1 MATQPRREFLNSST
15 KRSKPVNFLAE
26 LKRRKV
32 YRASVTYIAIAFIAL
47 QIIDL
52 LIPTTNLPAWAD
64 ELLLAIAIMGFP
76 VAVIAA
82 WAFELS
88 PDGVRLTQAEAPTA
102 ESANWSPLG
111 IASVVGLFVAAA
123 AVWWYLVSPD
133 QEETEIANRTIAVLP
148 FKTLGTDQ
156 ANAFTE
162 GVHLG
167 VLTRLSNVSGLD
179 VISRTSVMAIDSSD
193 KTLPEI
199 ADALGAAWILRA
211 DVQESG
217 SNIQMNARLLNARND
232 RQVWAQSYRRVL
244 NVDNVFDIQSELSLA
259 IIDALQA
266 NLTPLER
273 ARIDQNPTDN
283 LEAYYLHAAGRSEL
297 DKRDGPG
304 MQAAVEYFEQAILLD
319 ENYTLAWVGLA
330 DALSLLY
337 DYRYDRREVLMIRAE
352 EAVNNALDL
361 DPLSAAAHAS
371 RGLFLYAR
379 QDAEGSILGLTRAA
393 ELQPN
398 YADGLSWL
406 AWMHQ
411 VHGDPAAGLAHAK
424 RAVVVNPLSGEA
436 ISNLTLS
443 YLANGLYEQ
452 GLAQSLHNQQVLPS
466 WPTAKLY
473 EALALYHLGRLD
485 DAQTAL
491 TDLSVGW
498 TRDGAESVLALALVA
513 NGNPTG
519 ARRVLA
525 DIEERGDYFSIGL
538 IHLALG
544 ETELAYAAFD
554 KVDDWGPWTALV
566 IRHFFPAILSPL
578 ANDVRYQ
585 DVVMKMNKAWGI

>member
-1 MATQPRREFLNSST
+1 MAN
-15 KRSKPVNFLAE
+15 KKSKPLHFLAE

-32 YRASVTYIAIAFIAL
+32 YRASVAYIAIAFIAL

-52 LIPTTNLPAWAD
+52 LIPTTNLPTWAD

-76 VAVIAA
+76 AAVIAA

-88 PDGVRLTQAEAPTA
+88 PDGVRLTQPDTTA
-102 ESANWSPLG
+102 EGNGEWSVL
-111 IASVVGLFVAAA
+111 SVAAAGLFVAAA
-123 AVWWYLVSPD
+123 AVWWYLVTPG

-156 ANAFTE
+156 ASAFTE

-179 VISRTSVMAIDSSD
+179 VISRTSVMAVDSSD

-199 ADALGAAWILRA
+199 ADALGASWILRA

-217 SNIQMNARLLNARND
+217 SNVQMNARLLNARDD
-232 RQVWAQSYRRVL
+232 RQVWAQSYRRTL

-266 NLTPLER
+266 RLTPFER
-273 ARIDQNPTDN
+273 VRVGKNPTNN
-283 LEAYYLHAAGRSEL
+283 LEAYNLHALGRREL

-319 ENYTLAWVGLA
+319 EEYTLAWVGLA

-337 DYRYDRREVLMIRAE
+337 TYRYDPRESLMIRAE
-352 EAVNNALDL
+352 EAVQSALEL

-371 RGLFLYAR
+371 RGLFLEAR
-379 QDAEGSILGLTRAA
+379 RDAEGSIRALTRAA

-411 VHGDPAAGLAHAK
+411 VQGDSAIGLDHAK

-443 YLANGLYEQ
+443 YLANGQYEQ
-452 GLAQSLHNQQVLPS
+452 ALAQSLHNQQVLPS

-473 EALALYHLGRLD
+473 EALALYHQGRFA
-485 DAQTAL
+485 DAQIAL
-491 TDLSVGW
+491 SDLSVGW
-498 TRDGAESVLALALVA
+498 TRDGAQATLALTYVA
-513 NGNPTG
+513 IGELAA
-519 ARRVLA
+519 ARQVLA
-525 DIEERGDYFSIGL
+525 DIEEREDYFSIGL
-538 IHLALG
+538 VNVALD
-544 ETELAYAAFD
+544 ETELAFEAFN
-554 KVDDWGPWTALV
+554 KVDDWGAWAALV
-566 IRHFFPAILSPL
+566 MRHFFHEVLGPL
-578 ANDVRYQ
+578 AGDSRYQ
-585 DVVMKMNKAWGI
+585 ELINQMDRSWGLDR

>member
-1 MATQPRREFLNSST
+1 MTN
-15 KRSKPVNFLAE
+15 KKSKPLHFLAE

-32 YRASVTYIAIAFIAL
+32 YRASVAYIAVAFIAL

-52 LIPTTNLPAWAD
+52 LIPTTNLPSWAD

-76 VAVIAA
+76 AAVIAA

-88 PDGVRLTQAEAPTA
+88 PDGVRLTQPDTTDPTA
-102 ESANWSPLG
+102 ESNGEWSVLNV
-111 IASVVGLFVAAA
+111 AAAAGLFVVAA
-123 AVWWYLVSPD
+123 AVWWYLVTPG

-179 VISRTSVMAIDSSD
+179 VISRTSVMAVDSSD

-199 ADALGAAWILRA
+199 ADALGASWILRA

-217 SNIQMNARLLNARND
+217 SNVQMNARLLNARDD
-232 RQVWAQSYRRVL
+232 RQVWAQSYRRTL

-266 NLTPLER
+266 RLTPFER
-273 ARIDQNPTDN
+273 VRVGKNPTNN
-283 LEAYYLHAAGRSEL
+283 LEAYNLHALGRREL

-304 MQAAVEYFEQAILLD
+304 MQAAVEYFERAILLD
-319 ENYTLAWVGLA
+319 EEYTLAWVGLA

-337 DYRYDRREVLMIRAE
+337 TYRYDPRESLMIRAE
-352 EAVNNALDL
+352 EAVQSALEL
-361 DPLSAAAHAS
+361 DPLSAAAH
-371 RGLFLYAR
+371 
-379 QDAEGSILGLTRAA
+379 LTRAA

-411 VHGDPAAGLAHAK
+411 VQGDSAIGLDHAK

-443 YLANGLYEQ
+443 YLANGQYEQ
-452 GLAQSLHNQQVLPS
+452 ALAQSLHNQQVLPS

-473 EALALYHLGRLD
+473 EALALYHQGRFA
-485 DAQTAL
+485 DAQIAL
-491 TDLSVGW
+491 SDLSVGW
-498 TRDGAESVLALALVA
+498 TRDGAQATLALTYVAIGKLVA
-513 NGNPTG
+513 
-519 ARRVLA
+519 ARQVLA
-525 DIEERGDYFSIGL
+525 DIEDREDYFSIGL
-538 IHLALG
+538 VNVALD
-544 ETELAYAAFD
+544 ETELAFEAFN
-554 KVDDWGPWTALV
+554 KVDDWGAWAALV
-566 IRHFFPAILSPL
+566 MRHFFPEVLGPL
-578 ANDVRYQ
+578 AGDSRYQ
-585 DVVMKMNKAWGI
+585 ELLNQMNRSWGLDR

>member
-1 MATQPRREFLNSST
+1 MTN
-15 KRSKPVNFLAE
+15 KKSKPLHFLAE

-32 YRASVTYIAIAFIAL
+32 YRAAVAYIAVAFIAL

-52 LIPTTNLPAWAD
+52 LIPTTNLPSWAD
-64 ELLLAIAIMGFP
+64 ELLLAIAIIGFP

-88 PDGVRLTQAEAPTA
+88 PDGVHLTQPDTKDHTA
-102 ESANWSPLG
+102 ERNGEWSVLT
-111 IASVVGLFVAAA
+111 IAAAAGLFVIAA
-123 AVWWYLVSPD
+123 AVWWYLVTPG
-133 QEETEIANRTIAVLP
+133 QEEMEIANRTIAVLP
-148 FKTLGTDQ
+148 FKTLGTDH

-179 VISRTSVMAIDSSD
+179 VISRTSVMAVNSDD

-199 ADALGAAWILRA
+199 ADALGASWILRA

-217 SNIQMNARLLNARND
+217 SNVQMNARLLNARED
-232 RQVWAQSYRRVL
+232 RQIWAQSYRRTL

-259 IIDALQA
+259 IIEALHTR
-266 NLTPLER
+266 LTPLER
-273 ARIDQNPTDN
+273 ARIDKNPTNN
-283 LEAYYLHAAGRSEL
+283 LEAYNLHALGRREL

-304 MQAAVEYFEQAILLD
+304 MQAAVDYFEQAILLD

-337 DYRYDRREVLMIRAE
+337 DYRYDRRESLMIRAD
-352 EAVNNALDL
+352 EAVQRALEL
-361 DPLSAAAHAS
+361 DPLSAATHAS
-371 RGLFLYAR
+371 RGLYLYAR
-379 QDAEGSILGLTRAA
+379 QDAEGSIIALTRSV

-406 AWMHQ
+406 AWIHQ
-411 VHGDPAAGLAHAK
+411 VQGDPAIGLNYAK

-443 YLANGLYEQ
+443 YLTNRLFEQ

-473 EALALYHLGRLD
+473 EALALYHQGRF
-485 DAQTAL
+485 AEAKIAL

-498 TRDGAESVLALALVA
+498 TRDGAEATLALTYVAVGDLVA
-513 NGNPTG
+513 
-519 ARRVLA
+519 ARKVLA
-525 DIEERGDYFSIGL
+525 DIEEREDYFSIGL
-538 IHLALG
+538 IHLALD
-544 ETELAYAAFD
+544 ETELAFGAFN
-554 KVDDWGPWTALV
+554 KVNGWGPWTALAM
-566 IRHFFPAILSPL
+566 RHFFPEVLGPL
-578 ANDVRYQ
+578 AGDARYQ
-585 DVVMKMNKAWGI
+585 ELFSKMNRSWGLVR

>member
-1 MATQPRREFLNSST
+1 MAN
-15 KRSKPVNFLAE
+15 KKSKPLHFLAE

-32 YRASVTYIAIAFIAL
+32 YRASVAYIAVAFIAL

-52 LIPTTNLPAWAD
+52 LIPTTNLPTWAD

-76 VAVIAA
+76 AAVIAA

-88 PDGVRLTQAEAPTA
+88 PDGVRLTQPDTTA
-102 ESANWSPLG
+102 EGNGEWSVL
-111 IASVVGLFVAAA
+111 SVAAAAGLFAAAA
-123 AVWWYLVSPD
+123 AVWWYLVTPG

-199 ADALGAAWILRA
+199 ADALGASWILRA

-217 SNIQMNARLLNARND
+217 SNVQMNARLLNARDD
-232 RQVWAQSYRRVL
+232 RQVWAQSYRRTL

-266 NLTPLER
+266 RLTPFER
-273 ARIDQNPTDN
+273 VRVGKNPTDN
-283 LEAYYLHAAGRSEL
+283 LEAYNLHALGRREL

-319 ENYTLAWVGLA
+319 EEYTLAWVGLA

-337 DYRYDRREVLMIRAE
+337 TYRYDPRESLMIRAE
-352 EAVNNALDL
+352 EAVQSALEL

-371 RGLFLYAR
+371 RGLFLEAR
-379 QDAEGSILGLTRAA
+379 RDAEGSIRALTRAV

-411 VHGDPAAGLAHAK
+411 VQGDSAIGLDHAK

-443 YLANGLYEQ
+443 YLANGHYEQ

-473 EALALYHLGRLD
+473 EAMALYHQGRFA
-485 DAQTAL
+485 DAQIAL
-491 TDLSVGW
+491 TDLSVDW
-498 TRDGAESVLALALVA
+498 TVDGAEAVLALTYVA
-513 NGNPTG
+513 IGEQVA
-519 ARRVLA
+519 ARQMLA
-525 DIEERGDYFSIGL
+525 DIEEREDYFSIGL
-538 IHLALG
+538 VNVALD
-544 ETELAYAAFD
+544 ETELAFEAFN
-554 KVDDWGPWTALV
+554 KVDDWGTWAALV
-566 IRHFFPAILSPL
+566 MRHFFPEVLGPL
-578 ANDVRYQ
+578 AGDPRYQ
-585 DVVMKMNKAWGI
+585 KLLNRMNRSWGLDR